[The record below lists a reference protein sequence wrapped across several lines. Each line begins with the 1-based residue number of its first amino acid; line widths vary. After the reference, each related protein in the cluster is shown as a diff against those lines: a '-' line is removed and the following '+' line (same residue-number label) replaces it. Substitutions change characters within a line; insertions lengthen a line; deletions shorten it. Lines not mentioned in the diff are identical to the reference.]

1 MYYVIYIFYFFYRLK
16 TEKKE
21 LFINSKHTVPKI
33 NVEVVYL
40 FQSLSF
46 YGLTDVTFMSLLSWK
61 LTFKNLTL
69 LTKLNLFLTD
79 AHLDWSLSTMY
90 FSSTFLLATMLAK
103 WMLPARPSPKRA
115 KVTTELVSPVEPTLS
130 VPWSANP
137 CKYLINWIR
146 WRLVSVWLLSFY
158 FWILMVKISS
168 VFG

>member
-1 MYYVIYIFYFFYRLK
+1 ML
-16 TEKKE
+16 
-21 LFINSKHTVPKI
+21 
-33 NVEVVYL
+33 
-40 FQSLSF
+40 
-46 YGLTDVTFMSLLSWK
+46 LLSWK

-90 FSSTFLLATMLAK
+90 FSSTFLLATILAK

-137 CKYLINWIR
+137 CKYLFNQIR
-146 WRLVSVWLLSFY
+146 WRLVPLVWLLSFY
-158 FWILMVKISS
+158 FWWSINSVASYVAGEYSS
-168 VFG
+168 VIELTKIGFNFEKWNVWQLDELWKVVHLNS